1 MATAAQWILP
11 HQSRGIEWGIHWGRN
26 DNFMLLQNK
35 LCISVQYY
43 TWAFDDCWSR
53 WSRRAGGSLTQRHL
67 GRASKWYLSYYLQ
80 QTSRGRKG
88 HRQLDIINSAP
99 SWQKSK
105 QMICFVLFAT
115 HMKRQKRTQTTVSFA
130 QCNLGRVTKQ
140 MISEHTLCLISWHW
154 ALPW

>member
-1 MATAAQWILP
+1 MKPESRWI
-11 HQSRGIEWGIHWGRN
+11 IN
-26 DNFMLLQNK
+26 
-35 LCISVQYY
+35 SVQS
-43 TWAFDDCWSR
+43 WQSKQMI
-53 WSRRAGGSLTQRHL
+53 SLILFATHI
-67 GRASKWYLSYYLQ
+67 
-80 QTSRGRKG
+80 
-88 HRQLDIINSAP
+88 HRQKRTQTTVDIINSAP

-154 ALPW
+154 PDNRFATQKGTQKKTSNIGRLISEIASSSNNSC